1 MLIVFFLEKDL
12 SETKRSLIEENLK
25 KSSLLK
31 DAQFVS
37 SEQALEKFQQNFPEL
52 QGIIDNI
59 NINPFPSSFE
69 TTLRD
74 ENISSV
80 KILVFIQEI
89 SRLEGIED
97 VQFNKDWVEKMESLS
112 RLAKAAGFFL
122 GGILILASFFIISN
136 VIRLNV
142 FARKDEIEI
151 FRLVG
156 ATNIFIRIPFLMEG
170 MILGVLGA
178 LISLVFLFLLVK
190 FFPLYLGTSLG
201 ALNEL
206 INFRYLS
213 IIQIFLF
220 IAAGIIIGLLGSISS
235 IARFLK
241 V

>member
-12 SETKRSLIEENLK
+12 PETKRNLIEENLK

-31 DAQFVS
+31 DVQFVS

-112 RLAKAAGFFL
+112 RLAKAVGFFL

-178 LISLVFLFLLVK
+178 LISLVFLFLLIK

-213 IIQIFLF
+213 IIQIFMF

>member
-12 SETKRSLIEENLK
+12 PETKRSLIEENLK

-142 FARKDEIEI
+142 FARKGEIEI

-178 LISLVFLFLLVK
+178 LISLVFLFLLIK

>member
-12 SETKRSLIEENLK
+12 PETKRSLIEENLK

-31 DAQFVS
+31 DVQFVS

-112 RLAKAAGFFL
+112 RLAKAVGFFL

-142 FARKDEIEI
+142 FARKGEIEI

-178 LISLVFLFLLVK
+178 LISLVFLFLLIN

-220 IAAGIIIGLLGSISS
+220 IAAGVIIGLLGSISS

>member
-1 MLIVFFLEKDL
+1 MLIVFFLEKGL
-12 SETKRSLIEENLK
+12 PETKRSLIEENLK

-31 DAQFVS
+31 DVQFVS
-37 SEQALEKFQQNFPEL
+37 SGQALEKFQQNFPEL

-80 KILVFIQEI
+80 NILVFIQEI

-112 RLAKAAGFFL
+112 RLAKAVGFFL

-178 LISLVFLFLLVK
+178 LTSLVFLFLLIK

-206 INFRYLS
+206 ISFRYLS

-220 IAAGIIIGLLGSISS
+220 IVAGTIIGLLGSISS

>member
-12 SETKRSLIEENLK
+12 PETKRSLIEENLK

-80 KILVFIQEI
+80 KVLVFIQEI

-142 FARKDEIEI
+142 FARKGEIEI

-178 LISLVFLFLLVK
+178 LISLVFLFLLIK

>member
-12 SETKRSLIEENLK
+12 PETKRSLIEENLK

>member
-12 SETKRSLIEENLK
+12 PETKRSLIEENLK

-31 DAQFVS
+31 DVQFVS

-74 ENISSV
+74 KNISSV
-80 KILVFIQEI
+80 NILVFIQEI

-112 RLAKAAGFFL
+112 RLAKAVGFFL

-170 MILGVLGA
+170 MILGVSGA
-178 LISLVFLFLLVK
+178 LISLAFLFLLIK

-213 IIQIFLF
+213 IIQTFLF
-220 IAAGIIIGLLGSISS
+220 IAAGTIIGLLGSISS